1 MRILTL
7 LLLLASVVIAAD
19 DPAGAQ
25 LYKKHCAA
33 CHDAGAGARVPTLAA
48 LQEKTSGSIMKA
60 METGVMRQ
68 QAAALGRAERMAL
81 SSWLGKTDRK
91 STRLNSSHL

>member
-1 MRILTL
+1 MRTLTL

-33 CHDAGAGARVPTLAA
+33 CHDAGAGAGARVPTLAA
-48 LQEKTSGSIMKA
+48 LQQKTSGSIMKA
-60 METGVMRQ
+60 LETGVMRQ
-68 QAAALGRAERMAL
+68 QAAALGRPERMAV
-81 SSWLGKTDRK
+81 SS
-91 STRLNSSHL
+91 